1 MKLSLLPILI
11 YECLTETADGIPK
24 STFFTSI
31 NPLKSRGAAIT
42 FLLEHVL
49 SDEYKPEETLVH
61 VYCRNLKTG
70 ERITLL
76 TSETLYQTFENLS
89 ALEEELCWY
98 QQEKVNAD
106 VALFHHKSS
115 LIIVLGAKQQ
125 KLTTL
130 NNPETSLILAHNYW
144 VFLKRG
150 RGRGMVA

>member
-1 MKLSLLPILI
+1 MKLSIIPILI
-11 YECLTETADGIPK
+11 YECLTETADGIFK

-49 SDEYKPEETLVH
+49 SDEYKPEEILVH

-76 TSETLYQTFENLS
+76 TSETLYQTFENLI
-89 ALEEELCWY
+89 ALEEELRWY
-98 QQEKVNAD
+98 QQEMIYTD
-106 VALFHHKSS
+106 VAVFHHQRRMVT
-115 LIIVLGAKQQ
+115 ILGAKHRNVTAQ
-125 KLTTL
+125 K
-130 NNPETSLILAHNYW
+130 NPDTSTILANNYW
-144 VFLKRG
+144 VFLKGG